1 MAQNWWNW
9 RNEWN
14 FIWCVFRHRPCNSRN
29 ITKYIDSSRTIEI
42 IAKPIRFFFGFVES
56 KTVESLTSIYGFVTN
71 SFAINRNLNTES
83 ICSLDKIIYMRFCLC
98 MRCYCNGLHIDV
110 WNGDSNNARLKCTY
124 LNVSN
129 DFSWP
134 VCQNQIG
141 L

>member
-14 FIWCVFRHRPCNSRN
+14 FIWCVFWHRPCNSHN

-98 MRCYCNGLHIDV
+98 MRCYCNGLMYKMVTATMHV
-110 WNGDSNNARLKCTY
+110 WKSTY
-124 LNVSN
+124 LNVST